1 MRDSN
6 MSSPK
11 KPLVCEHCDSGD
23 PALSRCSN
31 CCVFMCEFCVTAH
44 KRITATRSHKILS
57 LEEVKRVGSK
67 ALVKPEFC
75 EKHGEE
81 LLKLFCQT
89 CQKTICRDCTI
100 VDHREHKYHFVADIA
115 EEERSSVRVILE
127 KCIAKEKAVEKGLK
141 AVQNMKVRVL
151 SKVSEV
157 NKRVDSFICEQV
169 KVLEEHRAH
178 LKHEATTRGQVKV
191 KQLESQADDL
201 SSLLVQLR
209 SAIDFTSQ
217 AIEDGDDIKLLSLKT
232 QLVQRLSKL
241 NSSQDQ
247 LKPCRNDYM
256 KFQVK
261 RSIKDEGELAQVMH
275 TQCDPKKCTISTK
288 GEQGGYPRQTRI
300 DQIVYFT
307 LIIKDGSGVRVT
319 EGGHKVSVQV
329 NLNPQSSSYL
339 ATKFAPTRQK
349 RENEVWREL
358 MAQDNGDG
366 SYSFNYCPK
375 QPGFFSISVMVEG
388 QPIKGSPFKW
398 QINQAS
404 YEDYQFASPR
414 ANWN

>member
-1 MRDSN
+1 M
-6 MSSPK
+6 
-11 KPLVCEHCDSGD
+11 
-23 PALSRCSN
+23 
-31 CCVFMCEFCVTAH
+31 
-44 KRITATRSHKILS
+44 
-57 LEEVKRVGSK
+57 
-67 ALVKPEFC
+67 
-75 EKHGEE
+75 
-81 LLKLFCQT
+81 
-89 CQKTICRDCTI
+89 
-100 VDHREHKYHFVADIA
+100 
-115 EEERSSVRVILE
+115 RVILE

-232 QLVQRLSKL
+232 QLVQRLSQL

-256 KFQVK
+256 KLQVK

-275 TQCDPKKCTISTK
+275 TQCDPNKCTISTK
-288 GEQGGYPRQTRI
+288 GEQGGYPRLIRI
-300 DQIVYFT
+300 DQIMYFT

-329 NLNPQSSSYL
+329 NLDPQSSMKL
-339 ATKFAPTRQK
+339 GTKFATTRQK

-358 MAQDNGDG
+358 VAQDNGDG

-375 QPGFFSISVMVEG
+375 QRGFVSISVMVEG

-404 YEDYQFASPR
+404 YWNCDEDY
-414 ANWN
+414 